1 MGMGS
6 PAPAAGG
13 LTPETLAALRQ
24 MGIDPNNA
32 AATAPAPPVQPPAVP
47 LPNVAPEPAPQEGFL
62 SGLAKML
69 SGLFMGGTSAQELAG
84 PQAPL
89 TPEELQR
96 RRQQFAQPQQ

>member
-1 MGMGS
+1 
-6 PAPAAGG
+6 
-13 LTPETLAALRQ
+13 

-47 LPNVAPEPAPQEGFL
+47 LPNMAPEPAPQGDFL
-62 SGLAKML
+62 SSIAKMI
-69 SGLFMGGTSAQELAG
+69 GNLFTSGTSAAELAG
-84 PQAPL
+84 QQSQAPL